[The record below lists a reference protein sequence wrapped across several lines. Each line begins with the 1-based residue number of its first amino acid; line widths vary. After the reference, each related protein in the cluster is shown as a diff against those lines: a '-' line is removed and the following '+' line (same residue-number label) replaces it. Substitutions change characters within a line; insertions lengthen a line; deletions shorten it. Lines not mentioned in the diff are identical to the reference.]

1 MLIKETSIYLPEK
14 VITNQHFVDSGLQT
28 TTEWIETKT
37 GIIKRHFSSPH
48 ETPSYMGASAVRALV
63 DCNPDLLIVST
74 CTSEMRVPCCASVL
88 AEELSLRIPCFD
100 ISNSCSGFI
109 YSLLVAESLLK
120 SNVYKEI
127 LIVCSERSTDL
138 VDQKDR
144 STAVFFGDAATATV
158 VKKGQKNVLASVFGG
173 YSKLCAINSKKNNK
187 LTMNGHSIWDF
198 TIKIVPEMIRKLLD
212 QAKVDASEISCVL
225 AHQPN
230 VTLLRQAA
238 LLSPIPFDKFIEVG
252 SFTGNTIS
260 CTIPL
265 ALHFAIKN
273 GKLQRG
279 QKIMLIGWG
288 AGLSWGGMIIEY

>member
-1 MLIKETSIYLPEK
+1 MRIKEASIYLPEK
-14 VITNQHFVDSGLQT
+14 VIDNQHFVNSGLQT
-28 TTEWIETKT
+28 TVEWIEKKT
-37 GIIKRHFSSPH
+37 GIIKRHFSSPQ
-48 ETPSYMGASAVRALV
+48 ETPSCMGVLAVKNLV

-74 CTSEMRVPCCASVL
+74 STSEMRVPCCASII
-88 AEELSLRIPCFD
+88 AEELNLRIPCFD
-100 ISNSCSGFI
+100 VSNSCSGFI
-109 YSLLVAESLLK
+109 YSLLIAESLLK
-120 SNVYKEI
+120 SNQYKQI

-138 VDQKDR
+138 VNEKDR

-158 VKKGQKNVLASVFGG
+158 VENGQKNVLASVFGG
-173 YSKLCAINSKKNNK
+173 NSKLCAINSKKNNK
-187 LTMNGHSIWDF
+187 LTMNGHAIWDF

-212 QAKVDASEISCVL
+212 QAKIDARDISCVL
-225 AHQPN
+225 SHQPN
-230 VTLLRQAA
+230 VVLLRQAA
-238 LLSPIPFDKFIEVG
+238 SLSPISPDRFIDVG

-265 ALHFAIKN
+265 ALHFAIQS